1 MKKNTFLYIVIA
13 VLVIALA
20 GLGALNVRS
29 LDKLASLQTKVN
41 KLQKSVQEVSDSAAE
56 LSSKADQLDAL
67 YPDDPTVSSAAAAA
81 SSAEVQGPSAQEEST
96 DTSAASDSSE
106 SSGSKDSSSSTQEEG
121 TLSPSSGSTFTDNS
135 DSSMDNLLNQVQ
147 SLLPTDNGTWSVY
160 VCNLAKNT
168 EGTINDQQMQAASLI
183 KLYIM
188 GAVYEDY
195 DSLSS
200 KYSKDQLDNA
210 LNSMI
215 TVSDNDAANTL
226 VNYLGGGDDAAGMA
240 RVNKFCQ
247 DHGYTSTSMGR
258 LLLADNSNGDNYT
271 SVKDCGKFL
280 KTIYQID
287 KGTSTDDTLA
297 GAEYMY
303 HLLKMQTRTNKIPAQ
318 MPEGV
323 KVANKTG
330 ELDTVENDAG
340 IIYDTAKGIDLVVCF
355 MSQDLNDTAA
365 AQNTIAQTFHLRLL
379 QRIKHRQK
387 RMTRQIRIILFFSFF
402 LPLLRRISPISQKIL
417 PAGSLSKDTS
427 EGNIHMDLLCKFH
440 SFHSGPESPGFLPE
454 NDGTWYTDRH
464 LPSPGKL
471 QKIPA

>member
-13 VLVIALA
+13 VLVISLA
-20 GLGALNVRS
+20 GLGALNVRT
-29 LDKLASLQTKVN
+29 LDKLASLQSKVN
-41 KLQKSVQEVSDSAAE
+41 ELQKNVQEVSDSAAE

-67 YPDDPTVSSAAAAA
+67 YPDDPTVASAAANAQTDSQA
-81 SSAEVQGPSAQEEST
+81 SS
-96 DTSAASDSSE
+96 DASDSDTQNSTD
-106 SSGSKDSSSSTQEEG
+106 SASQDSTDSVLQDSASADSKDSSSATQEEG
-121 TLSPSSGSTFTDNS
+121 TLSPSSGSSTFTNNS
-135 DSSMDNLLNQVQ
+135 DSSMDNVLNQVQ
-147 SLLPTDNGTWSVY
+147 ALLPTDNGTWSVY

-168 EGTINDQQMQAASLI
+168 EGAINDQKMQAASLI

-195 DSLSS
+195 DSLSTTYG
-200 KYSKDQLDNA
+200 KETLDNN

-215 TVSDNDAANTL
+215 TVSDNDAANKL
-226 VNYLGGGDDAAGMA
+226 VNCLGGGDDAAGMA

-247 DHGYTSTSMGR
+247 DHGYTNTSMGR

-280 KTIYQID
+280 KTIYQMD
-287 KGTSTDDTLA
+287 KGSAAEDTLA

-318 MPEGV
+318 LPEGV

-340 IIYDTAKGIDLVVCF
+340 IIYDTAKGIDLVICF

-365 AQNTIAQTFHLRLL
+365 AQNTIAQDSRA
-379 QRIKHRQK
+379 IY
-387 RMTRQIRIILFFSFF
+387 
-402 LPLLRRISPISQKIL
+402 
-417 PAGSLSKDTS
+417 GYYN
-427 EGNIHMDLLCKFH
+427 E
-440 SFHSGPESPGFLPE
+440 
-454 NDGTWYTDRH
+454 
-464 LPSPGKL
+464 
-471 QKIPA
+471 